1 MRRRKLNLLVSLTLT
16 WVVVLAGC
24 ATTVHRETISHA
36 ENLTVVDQYTLTGKK
51 HLLRDYSPF
60 DSTGNVNVVVEIP
73 AGTNAKWEVDT
84 TTGQLKWEFKQ
95 GKPRVVSYL
104 GYPGN
109 YGMVPGTCL
118 PKELGGDGDPLD
130 VIVIGPAVPRGSVVK
145 ARPIGVLKMLD
156 DGEQDDKIIALL
168 LDSPLNEISTIE
180 ELEREYK
187 GITDIIEIWFSN
199 YKGPGEMQSKGFS
212 DVAEAR
218 DIIEAAAEAYR
229 EKFLTTHQ
237 GKE

>member
-1 MRRRKLNLLVSLTLT
+1 MVN
-16 WVVVLAGC
+16 
-24 ATTVHRETISHA
+24 
-36 ENLTVVDQYTLTGKK
+36 QYTLSGEK
-51 HLLRDYSPF
+51 HFLRDYPPV
-60 DSTGNVNVVVEIP
+60 DSSGNINVVVEIP
-73 AGTNAKWEVDT
+73 AGTNAKWEVDK

-109 YGMVPGTCL
+109 YGMIPGTCL
-118 PKELGGDGDPLD
+118 LKEMGGDGDPLD

-168 LDSPLNEISTIE
+168 LDSPLDRISTIE

-199 YKGPGEMQSKGFS
+199 YKGPGEMLSKGFGS
-212 DVAEAR
+212 VSEAR
-218 DIIEAAAEAYR
+218 DIIEAAAKAYR
-229 EKFLTTHQ
+229 EEFLTTHQ
-237 GKE
+237 EKE